1 MNRNS
6 NHGRTHKRR
15 HRFATPRR
23 ALTLLEVL
31 VSIAV
36 LSMISVLIYGAVNGM
51 ARAKRGIGEANQRYR
66 EGRLAIRRLAR
77 ELGSAYL
84 SAHQPLNQSLQ
95 VRETL
100 FVGENSTPA
109 DRLDFTSFSYR
120 RIHRDSHESD
130 QCEISY
136 FGSTDPDVSGKVD
149 LARREQAGVDME
161 ADRGGAVQVLAEKID
176 LFDLEYLDPISGMW
190 QEKWDST
197 SSTGQLSRLPVQV
210 KVTLVLLDGPGGKT
224 LPFVARIP
232 VMIQNPL
239 SFAIPQ

>member
-1 MNRNS
+1 MNRYIE
-6 NHGRTHKRR
+6 RR
-15 HRFATPRR
+15 GKLERKHRLVVRRR

-51 ARAKRGIGEANQRYR
+51 ARAKQGIGEANQRYR

-100 FVGENSTPA
+100 FVGENATPA
-109 DRLDFTSFSYR
+109 DRLDFSSFSYR
-120 RIHRDSHESD
+120 RIHRDSHQSD

-136 FGSTDPDVSGKVD
+136 FGSTDPNVSGKVD

-161 ADRGGAVQVLAEKID
+161 ADRGGTVQVLAEKID

-190 QEKWDST
+190 QERWDST
-197 SSTGQLSRLPVQV
+197 STTGQLNRLPVQV
-210 KVTLVLLDGPGGKT
+210 RVTLVLLDGPGNKN